1 MGKLLLA
8 VCVVLVSC
16 TGPRVQA
23 EDGIGQWQI
32 TLASRKLDLT
42 SHQARQSLTL
52 SLTNVGERSL
62 NTFSVAVDSVLT
74 GKVAYIG
81 AHVSRY

>member
-1 MGKLLLA
+1 MGKLLLV

-16 TGPRVQA
+16 TGPHVQA
-23 EDGIGQWQI
+23 EDGVGQWQI

-52 SLTNVGERSL
+52 SLTNVGERNL
-62 NTFSVAVDSVLT
+62 NSFYVAVDSILA
-74 GKVAYIG
+74 GKIAYIG
-81 AHVSRY
+81 AHVSSY